1 MLDSGGARAMRA
13 LALAA
18 TLALVACAGA
28 PPPAA
33 RGVARQ
39 SPVDL
44 PVDHVLERSAHRV
57 VVDYHA
63 TPEHLVLLPHTLE
76 LEIERGSGLDYDG
89 TRFDLEQLHFHTPSE
104 HRLEG
109 RRLPLEMHLV
119 HRSAAGRLLVV
130 AVLFEAGAAD
140 PFLERLLSDAPA
152 HEGRVDRADALDVAA
167 ALGESGPFYAY
178 DGSLTTH
185 PYTEGVTWLVRKRR
199 GEASSDQI
207 VRLLVLEGG
216 NARDVQPLGARAIT
230 EF

>member
-1 MLDSGGARAMRA
+1 MPGSGGGRATRA
-13 LALAA
+13 LVCA
-18 TLALVACAGA
+18 LALVACAGS
-28 PPPAA
+28 PPPGAHRQA
-33 RGVARQ
+33 QQ

-44 PVDHVLERSAHRV
+44 PVDHALERSAHRV
-57 VVDYHA
+57 ALDYHA
-63 TPEHLVLLPHTLE
+63 TSEHLVLLPHTLE
-76 LEIERGSGLDYDG
+76 LEIEPGSRLDYDG

-119 HRSAAGRLLVV
+119 HRSATGRLLVV

-140 PFLERLLSDAPA
+140 PFLERLLRDAPA
-152 HEGRVDRADALDVAA
+152 NEGRVDRPDALDVAA
-167 ALGESGPFYAY
+167 ALGESAHFYAY
-178 DGSLTTH
+178 EGSLTTH

-207 VRLLVLEGG
+207 VQLLVIEGG